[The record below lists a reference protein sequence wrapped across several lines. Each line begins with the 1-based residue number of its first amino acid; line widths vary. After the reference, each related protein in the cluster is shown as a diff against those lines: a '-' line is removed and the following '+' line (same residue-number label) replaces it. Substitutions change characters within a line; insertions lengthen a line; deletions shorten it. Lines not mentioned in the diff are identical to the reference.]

1 MNPETLVYTENYYS
15 KPREEGQNIY
25 DLWEEGKAYQDS
37 ITPSI

>member
-1 MNPETLVYTENYYS
+1 MNQKTLVSTDNYYS
-15 KPREEGQNIY
+15 KLREEGQNIY